1 MFLYSLADLS
11 RRISQSIFIRILV
24 GEVRLDYISGA
35 YWDVGERSHQEDS
48 VFFEQKKFKNKRL
61 IMAVLAD
68 GIGGL
73 SEGETASGYIIEKMA
88 EVLNNE
94 ITELFADGK
103 SIFAHKKV
111 ILRRLYLISKEL
123 KEYALVKGIKL
134 GSTMSL
140 ILITGRIYL
149 IVHVGDSYIL
159 RIRKRVS
166 ALTPLHVNPD
176 GSLNKCVGSFD
187 YYEPFTKVGF
197 VFKNTGFLLSSD
209 GFIKKSLKD
218 ASILNPAEINR
229 EVSIERRLY
238 ELARKSKEEGERD
251 NMSALY
257 FKCF

>member
-1 MFLYSLADLS
+1 M
-11 RRISQSIFIRILV
+11 
-24 GEVRLDYISGA
+24 DYISGA
-35 YWDVGERSHQEDS
+35 YWDVGERPRQEDS
-48 VFFEQKKFKNKRL
+48 VFFEQKRFKNKRL

-94 ITELFADGK
+94 ITELFAEGK

-123 KEYALVKGIKL
+123 KEYASVKGIKL

-159 RIRKRVS
+159 RIRKRFLSSKVS
-166 ALTPLHVNPD
+166 VKVLSPLHVNPD

-209 GFIKKSLKD
+209 GFIKKCLKD
-218 ASILNPAEINR
+218 AAILIPAEINR

>member
-1 MFLYSLADLS
+1 M
-11 RRISQSIFIRILV
+11 
-24 GEVRLDYISGA
+24 DYISGA
-35 YWDVGERSHQEDS
+35 YWDVGERPRQEDS
-48 VFFEQKKFKNKRL
+48 VFFEQKRFKNKRL

-94 ITELFADGK
+94 ITELFAEGK

-123 KEYALVKGIKL
+123 KEYASVKGIKL

-159 RIRKRVS
+159 RIRKRFLSSKVS
-166 ALTPLHVNPD
+166 VKVLSPLHVNPD

-218 ASILNPAEINR
+218 AAILIPAEINR

>member
-1 MFLYSLADLS
+1 M
-11 RRISQSIFIRILV
+11 
-24 GEVRLDYISGA
+24 DYISGA
-35 YWDVGERSHQEDS
+35 YWDVGERPYQEDS

-94 ITELFADGK
+94 ITELFAEGK
-103 SIFAHKKV
+103 SIFAYKKA

-159 RIRKRVS
+159 RIRKRFLSSKGTVS
-166 ALTPLHVNPD
+166 VLSPLHVNPD

-187 YYEPFTKVGF
+187 YYEPFTKVGS

-218 ASILNPAEINR
+218 AAILNPAEINR